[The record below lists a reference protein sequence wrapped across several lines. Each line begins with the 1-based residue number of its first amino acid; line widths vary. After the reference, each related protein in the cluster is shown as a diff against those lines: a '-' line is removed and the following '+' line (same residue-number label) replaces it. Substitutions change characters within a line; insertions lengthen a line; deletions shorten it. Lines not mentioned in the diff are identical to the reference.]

1 MCLCFDFRDI
11 SYVFQQICPCYR
23 QQRALCSQ
31 QHGRYCSI
39 ASVSNTFDII
49 RHIAGKE
56 RKHQETC
63 TRENWKNWKINM
75 FYQYLH
81 AFLHVVNTILHFTSL
96 FLLHSLPDRRLRKDR
111 FNGFSSCLRNN
122 NTKEKIIFISFMK
135 TARQ

>member
-1 MCLCFDFRDI
+1 MTFVTFH
-11 SYVFQQICPCYR
+11 VFQQICPFYR
-23 QQRALCSQ
+23 QPTKVVFATTWKVFACVAL
-31 QHGRYCSI
+31 
-39 ASVSNTFDII
+39 VSNTFDII

-56 RKHQETC
+56 RKHRETC
-63 TRENWKNWKINM
+63 TRQNWKNWKINM

-122 NTKEKIIFISFMK
+122 NTKEKFIFISFMK